1 MSLYTFSRSDKP
13 TPVKIPAGLKMELS
27 TDIRLLSIIGNTTR
41 EEVTKR
47 LANDNRA
54 FVAFIN
60 NQPAAF
66 GWMARDHAKIG
77 ELNHEFI
84 LPTGNRYLWNFRTL
98 EAYRGL
104 GIYPALL
111 QYILQ
116 NAGADANRFWIIHAP
131 ENNASLKGIQKAGF
145 EYVGKLYLDE
155 DNKATIEY
163 NDTALTFKEELEYM
177 DISLSPQTASSC
189 WNCSSP
195 YLKKRMPECCCLTAS
210 EECIG
215 NSMMS
220 ILS

>member
-1 MSLYTFSRSDKP
+1 MSLYTFSQSDKL
-13 TPVKIPAGLKMELS
+13 TPGKIPAGLKMEVS
-27 TDIRLLSIIGNTTR
+27 TDIRLLSILGNTTT

-47 LANDNRA
+47 LANDNMA
-54 FVAFIN
+54 FVAYVN
-60 NQPAAF
+60 DQPAAF
-66 GWMARDHAKIG
+66 GWMARDNARIG

-84 LPTGNRYLWNFRTL
+84 LPTGNRYLWNFRTM

-116 NAGADANRFWIIHAP
+116 QGDEEANRFWIIHAP

-155 DNKATIEY
+155 DDNATIEY
-163 NDTALTFKEELEYM
+163 NETALTFQEELEYM
-177 DISLSPQTASSC
+177 DINLSEHTASSC

-195 YLKKRMPECCCLTAS
+195 YLKKRRSECCCATAGD
-210 EECIG
+210 ECIG
-215 NSMMS
+215 NSMFSMAS
-220 ILS
+220 